1 MLQDLKNIDYHFIV
15 NHFDFSTTFLII
27 PTYDDYLH
35 TKKLFENRE
44 DVVSFFVIR
53 GEQIFNSNAR

>member
-1 MLQDLKNIDYHFIV
+1 MAQDLGNIEYHFIV
-15 NHFDFSTTFLII
+15 NHFDLSTSFFII
-27 PTYDDYLH
+27 PTYEDYLH

-44 DVVSFFVIR
+44 DVASFFVIE